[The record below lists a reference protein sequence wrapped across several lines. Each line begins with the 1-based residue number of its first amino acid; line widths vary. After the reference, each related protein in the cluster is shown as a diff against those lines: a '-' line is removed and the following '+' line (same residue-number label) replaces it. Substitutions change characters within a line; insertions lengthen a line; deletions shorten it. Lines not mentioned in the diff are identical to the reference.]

1 MPDNSYNVVEFDE
14 EAVKLELRF
23 IDVGSV
29 EIGKFKLK
37 PEVPE
42 SIGKYRKL
50 TSTKRVFFVSVK
62 NDLRTKIAEY
72 VFNKISPDNMHAIS
86 YGTSPS
92 KSLSEVAVEFAKKR
106 GVKLTKPKKLTEE
119 MLEDADYVI
128 SLDES
133 VDVRRVDEVWKLSTP
148 NSYEDALKLC
158 KVIEGKVE
166 ELIRRLLLN

>member
-1 MPDNSYNVVEFDE
+1 
-14 EAVKLELRF
+14 
-23 IDVGSV
+23 
-29 EIGKFKLK
+29 
-37 PEVPE
+37 
-42 SIGKYRKL
+42 
-50 TSTKRVFFVSVK
+50 
-62 NDLRTKIAEY
+62 
-72 VFNKISPDNMHAIS
+72 
-86 YGTSPS
+86 
-92 KSLSEVAVEFAKKR
+92 
-106 GVKLTKPKKLTEE
+106 